1 MNKRRSDTCFESFT
15 SRFLLYLLLNLA
27 IAKCKQT
34 ELLDHGASRHETK
47 YYLVGKLFFFATKKV
62 CSECIYFKSVFID
75 KGNKKKLFVLAA
87 SRHRRA

>member
-47 YYLVGKLFFFATKKV
+47 YYLVGKLFFFATKKYV
-62 CSECIYFKSVFID
+62 LNVFILSLCLLI
-75 KGNKKKLFVLAA
+75 KEIKRNSSF
-87 SRHRRA
+87 